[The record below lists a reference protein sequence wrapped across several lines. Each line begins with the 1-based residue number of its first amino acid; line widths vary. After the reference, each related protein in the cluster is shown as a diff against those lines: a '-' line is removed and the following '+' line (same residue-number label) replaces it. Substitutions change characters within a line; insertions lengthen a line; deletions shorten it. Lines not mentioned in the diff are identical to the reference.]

1 VGDEPSVKKLETK
14 KMNTLVL
21 GLGGNKGDVKTTL
34 KLAEQFILEELGE
47 IKSISSMYKTAAWG
61 NTNQPD
67 FLNMVLILDT
77 KEKVENCLKKVLNI
91 EQKLGRIRTEEK
103 WIERTIDIDILF
115 YNQQII
121 EHDDLKVPHP
131 FLHQRKFVLIP
142 LNEVAPKFIHPIFN
156 TTIEML
162 LKKCTDELDVQ
173 KV

>member
-1 VGDEPSVKKLETK
+1 
-14 KMNTLVL
+14 MNTLVL

-121 EHDDLKVPHP
+121 
-131 FLHQRKFVLIP
+131 
-142 LNEVAPKFIHPIFN
+142 
-156 TTIEML
+156 
-162 LKKCTDELDVQ
+162 
-173 KV
+173 